1 MPGWPRIRQSAN
13 STATNI
19 PTTTETV
26 LATLPPISTDG
37 AAQQVSLQA
46 TAVFATGTG
55 VTGVTLRIR
64 RGTGIT
70 GTVVAMSGSV
80 VAAAST
86 GIDLGVDGV
95 DNPGEVAD
103 QQYVLTVQQAG
114 ATGNGTAQLAA
125 IAAAVSN

>member
-1 MPGWPRIRQSAN
+1 MPDWPRLRQAAST
-13 STATNI
+13 TATNI

-26 LATLPPISTDG
+26 LVTTPPLSTDG

-46 TAVFATGTG
+46 TAIFATGTATTA
-55 VTGVTLRIR
+55 VRLRIR

-70 GTVVAMSGSV
+70 GTVVADSGSV
-80 VAAAST
+80 VAAASS

-95 DNPGEVAD
+95 DSPGEVAD
-103 QQYVLTVQQAG
+103 QQYVLTVQQTS

-125 IAAAVSN
+125 IAAAATS